1 MSYERETSGLDV
13 TPLHPTLHHR
23 SSVNQITNLAVKA
36 IARDVAAAGRN
47 FVWKTGRKNAKILLY
62 RRTSAQ
68 ND

>member
-47 FVWKTGRKNAKILLY
+47 FV
-62 RRTSAQ
+62 
-68 ND
+68 